1 MRVLVTGAAGFVA
14 PYLARELARRG
25 HEAVA
30 TDVAAPRD
38 GSVFAGGF
46 ATCDIS
52 SADAVRALVR
62 DARPDACVHLAGI
75 SFIPDAAKDPGRLY
89 AINIAGTLN
98 LLDAFCAERQ
108 GARFLFVSSALV
120 YGCTFKPDDT
130 TVAEDAPVYPLSPY
144 AISKTASED
153 AVRAYGHYKGLHA
166 LVARPSN
173 HTGPGQSAKFVAPS
187 FIGQAR
193 EILRGERAAYVAG
206 NLECERDFSDVR
218 DIVRAYATIL
228 ERGENGF
235 AVFLSEKTDE
245 GMRASE
251 RIPVDGCTVRFRAEF
266 DFRELRDTVSFF
278 LEEKGGRIPLGGA
291 HKLVYRLDHFTGVRI
306 GLFCYAVKEAGGS
319 ASFRDFTYTVDSE

>member
-228 ERGENGF
+228 ERGENGGTYNVRSG
-235 AVFLSEKTDE
+235 ARTSIGGLLEKIMELTGAKAPVETDQALWRPTDHSRILDTARV
-245 GMRASE
+245 RALGWE
-251 RIPVDGCTVRFRAEF
+251 PEYTLDRT
-266 DFRELRDTVSFF
+266 LRDM
-278 LEEKGGRIPLGGA
+278 
-291 HKLVYRLDHFTGVRI
+291 LD
-306 GLFCYAVKEAGGS
+306 
-319 ASFRDFTYTVDSE
+319 